1 MASILAW
8 GARVSPEFARAAI
21 RVAVRVRIADP
32 SWLMAVMAFET
43 GETFS
48 PSIKNAAGSGATG
61 LIQFMP
67 QTAFLLQTSTDL
79 LAKMDAV
86 HQLSYVERYFAP
98 WTGRLRNLGDV
109 YGAVLWPAMI
119 GKPDDHI
126 VFAQGGARP
135 KIYLQNRGLDL
146 DRDGDVEKRE
156 VVAKVA
162 AKLAKGLRPENA
174 STY

>member
-1 MASILAW
+1 MMLAW
-8 GARVSPEFARAAI
+8 GARVSPAFARAAI
-21 RVAVRVRIADP
+21 RVAVHVRIADP
-32 SWLMAVMAFET
+32 SWLMTVMAFET

-67 QTAFLLQTSTDL
+67 QTAFLLGTSTEL

-98 WTGRLRNLGDV
+98 WSGRLRSLGDV

-119 GKPDDHI
+119 GKSDDHV
-126 VFAQGGARP
+126 VFAEGGSRP
-135 KIYLQNRGLDL
+135 KLYLQNRGLDT
-146 DRDGDVEKRE
+146 DRDGSITKRE

-162 AKLAKGLRPENA
+162 AKLTKGLRPENA